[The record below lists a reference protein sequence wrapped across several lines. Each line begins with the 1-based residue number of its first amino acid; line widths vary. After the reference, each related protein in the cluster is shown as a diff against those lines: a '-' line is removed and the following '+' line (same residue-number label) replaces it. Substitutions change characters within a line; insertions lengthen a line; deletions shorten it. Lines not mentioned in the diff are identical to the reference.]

1 MAQGTG
7 LASADQGKEPAFAAP
22 GTGPV
27 SAVRAFVALASVAQ
41 AQALVLGPVSVAQA
55 SAVLVLVP
63 ASPVQELV
71 QVPELAFPAPG
82 TGLQPAPPARV
93 LVPAS
98 PVQELVQVRELAFP
112 ARVQVQ
118 VRELA
123 FPARV
128 QVPVRELAFP
138 ARELA
143 QVPGQA
149 SQAPGTVGTVG
160 TDPQPAVPVP
170 RTDLQSGSGS

>member
-41 AQALVLGPVSVAQA
+41 AQALVLGPVSVAQ
-55 SAVLVLVP
+55 VLVP
-63 ASPVQELV
+63 VFPVQELV
-71 QVPELAFPAPG
+71 PVP
-82 TGLQPAPPARV
+82 
-93 LVPAS
+93 
-98 PVQELVQVRELAFP
+98 VRAFP
-112 ARVQVQ
+112 AR
-118 VRELA
+118 A
-123 FPARV
+123 